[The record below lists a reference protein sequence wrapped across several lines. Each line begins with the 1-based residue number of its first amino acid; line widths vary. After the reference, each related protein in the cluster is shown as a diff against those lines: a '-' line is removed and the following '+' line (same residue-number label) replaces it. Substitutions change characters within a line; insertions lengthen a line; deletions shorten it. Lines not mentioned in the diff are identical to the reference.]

1 MVFEKGCWLMIIHTV
16 TDPNGEI
23 IRYHINRANTCPVAA
38 GECVASSQPLADL
51 LQAPVTADLLP
62 PSSDETLRGR
72 LLALQR
78 QRVGERPLLVPG
90 LGHSLAAELWP
101 KE

>member
-1 MVFEKGCWLMIIHTV
+1 MIIHTI

-23 IRYHINRANTCPVAA
+23 IRYHINRADTCPVAA
-38 GECVASSQPLADL
+38 GECVASSQPLVDL

-62 PSSDETLRGR
+62 PPSDETLRGR

-78 QRVGERPLLVPG
+78 QRVGERPG